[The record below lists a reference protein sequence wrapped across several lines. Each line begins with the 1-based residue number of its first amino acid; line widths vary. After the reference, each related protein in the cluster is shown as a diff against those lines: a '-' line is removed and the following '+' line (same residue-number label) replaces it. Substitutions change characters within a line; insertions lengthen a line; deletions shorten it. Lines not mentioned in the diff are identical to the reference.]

1 MLLRTAIVDDLLLLY
16 ACLFGYS
23 DQFALHYWTL
33 CVLKF
38 ETELYFFF
46 FHFESF
52 SESDRELNNNII
64 RHDFIQKL
72 IAHEGLRLEVY
83 KDSLGIDTIGIG
95 RNLEDR
101 GITKEEL
108 DWMDIPNMAIVH
120 TMGITEADAMYLAE
134 NDVQIVEE
142 ELVRAHPCVNKL
154 DAVRQL
160 VVMDMAFNMGVPRL
174 CKFKNMWNAIHEEN
188 YIAAAKEML
197 DSRWAIQVKSRST
210 KLANA
215 MHNGE
220 F

>member
-1 MLLRTAIVDDLLLLY
+1 MKY
-16 ACLFGYS
+16 
-23 DQFALHYWTL
+23 
-33 CVLKF
+33 
-38 ETELYFFF
+38 
-46 FHFESF
+46 
-52 SESDRELNNNII
+52 N
-64 RHDFIQKL
+64 RHDFIKKL

-174 CKFKNMWNAIHEEN
+174 CKFKNMWNAIHEEK
-188 YIAAAKEML
+188 YDVAAKEML

>member
-1 MLLRTAIVDDLLLLY
+1 MKY
-16 ACLFGYS
+16 
-23 DQFALHYWTL
+23 
-33 CVLKF
+33 
-38 ETELYFFF
+38 
-46 FHFESF
+46 
-52 SESDRELNNNII
+52 N

-197 DSRWAIQVKSRST
+197 DSRWAIQVKSRAT

>member
-1 MLLRTAIVDDLLLLY
+1 MKY
-16 ACLFGYS
+16 
-23 DQFALHYWTL
+23 
-33 CVLKF
+33 
-38 ETELYFFF
+38 
-46 FHFESF
+46 
-52 SESDRELNNNII
+52 N
-64 RHDFIQKL
+64 RHDFIKKL
-72 IAHEGLRLEVY
+72 ITHEGLRLEVY